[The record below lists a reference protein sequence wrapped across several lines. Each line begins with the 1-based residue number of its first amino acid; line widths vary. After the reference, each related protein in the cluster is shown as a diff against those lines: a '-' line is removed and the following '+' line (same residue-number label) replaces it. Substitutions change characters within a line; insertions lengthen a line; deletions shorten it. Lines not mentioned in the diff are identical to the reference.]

1 MLSVGACTSPDALA
15 EVRERA
21 YATLLG
27 SALGDALGATVEF
40 CTQSEIRAQY
50 GVLRKIVGGG
60 WLKLK
65 PGDVTDDTQ
74 MSLCIARSL
83 AAVGW
88 SPSEIAER
96 FALWFKG
103 WPVDVGNTCR
113 RGIARFINH
122 GTLAGPFNEGD
133 AGNGAAMRVAPV
145 ALVTLADSFLLE
157 RWAVEQGH
165 ITHNHPLSDA
175 ACVLVGRLIHLG
187 CTGHPRARLQREV
200 DGVIRQFPSFRFS
213 PYRGLAT
220 AYVVDTMQTVLHHFL
235 STHSFEE
242 CLVATVN
249 QGGDADT
256 TGAIAGAIAGA
267 FYGLAQLPQHW
278 VRKLAPA
285 LVSEIQILSDHLVER
300 SPLGHGQ
307 PMVM

>member
-15 EVRERA
+15 GVRERA

-65 PGDVTDDTQ
+65 PGEVTDDTQ

-88 SPSEIAER
+88 SPSDIAER
-96 FALWFKG
+96 FALWFKD

-113 RGIARFINH
+113 RGIARYINH
-122 GTLAGPFNEGD
+122 GTVAGPFNEGD

-145 ALVTLADSFLLE
+145 ALATLADGGLLE
-157 RWAVEQGH
+157 RRAVEQGH

-175 ACVLVGRLIHLG
+175 ACVLIGRLIHMG
-187 CTGHPRARLQREV
+187 CTGQSLERLRGEIEDTIAR
-200 DGVIRQFPSFRFS
+200 FPSFRFS

-267 FYGLAQLPQHW
+267 FYGPAQLPQHW

-285 LVSEIQILSDHLVER
+285 LVSEIQILSDHLVGR

>member
-1 MLSVGACTSPDALA
+1 MLSTGSSSAPDILA
-15 EVRERA
+15 DIRGRA
-21 YATLLG
+21 YAALLG
-27 SALGDALGATVEF
+27 LALGDALGATVEF
-40 CTQSEIRAQY
+40 CTQTEIRAQH

-60 WLKLK
+60 WLRLE
-65 PGDVTDDTQ
+65 PGEVTDDTQ

-83 AAVGW
+83 ATVGW
-88 SPSEIAER
+88 SPPDIAER
-96 FALWFKG
+96 FVAWFRG

-113 RGIARFINH
+113 RGIARYINH
-122 GTLAGPFNEGD
+122 GTLSGPFNEGD

-145 ALVTLADSFLLE
+145 ALATLADGRLLE
-157 RWAVEQGH
+157 HWAVEQGH

-175 ACVLVGRLIHLG
+175 ACVLIGRLIHLG
-187 CTGHPRARLQREV
+187 CTGQPIERLRREINDVIAR
-200 DGVIRQFPSFRFS
+200 FPSFGFS

-220 AYVVDTMQTVLHHFL
+220 AYIVDTMQTVLHHFL

-267 FYGLAQLPQHW
+267 FYGPAQLPRQW
-278 VRKLAPA
+278 VTRLDSALAA
-285 LVSEIQILSDHLVER
+285 EIRSLSNRLVER
-300 SPLGHGQ
+300 SPLGGEQ
-307 PMVM
+307 PRVT

>member
-1 MLSVGACTSPDALA
+1 VLSTGASTSPAALA
-15 EVRERA
+15 DVRGRA

-40 CTQSEIRAQY
+40 CTPSEIRAQY

-65 PGDVTDDTQ
+65 PGEVTDDTQ

-83 AAVGW
+83 ASVDW
-88 SPSEIAER
+88 SPTDIAER
-96 FALWFKG
+96 FAAWFKG
-103 WPVDVGNTCR
+103 WPIDVGNTCR
-113 RGIARFINH
+113 RGIARYINH
-122 GTLAGPFNEGD
+122 GTVAGPFNEGD

-145 ALVTLADSFLLE
+145 ALATLADGCLLE
-157 RWAVEQGH
+157 CRAVEQGR

-175 ACVLVGRLIHLG
+175 ACVLIGRLIHMG
-187 CTGHPRARLQREV
+187 CTGQSLERLRGEIEDTIV
-200 DGVIRQFPSFRFS
+200 RFPSFRFS

-249 QGGDADT
+249 QGGDAD
-256 TGAIAGAIAGA
+256 IAGA
-267 FYGLAQLPQHW
+267 FYGPAQLPEHW
-278 VRKLAPA
+278 VRKLAPT
-285 LVSEIQILSDHLVER
+285 LVKEIQELSGHLVAR
-300 SPLGHGQ
+300 SPLGLSQ
-307 PMVM
+307 PVMM

>member
-1 MLSVGACTSPDALA
+1 MLSTGASTSPAALA
-15 EVRERA
+15 DVRGRA

-40 CTQSEIRAQY
+40 CTPSEIRAQY

-65 PGDVTDDTQ
+65 PGEVTDDTQ

-83 AAVGW
+83 ASVDW
-88 SPSEIAER
+88 SPTDIAER
-96 FALWFKG
+96 FAAWFKG
-103 WPVDVGNTCR
+103 WPIDVGNTCR
-113 RGIARFINH
+113 RSIARYINH
-122 GTLAGPFNEGD
+122 GTVAGPFNEGD

-145 ALVTLADSFLLE
+145 ALATLADGCLLE
-157 RWAVEQGH
+157 CRAVEQGR

-175 ACVLVGRLIHLG
+175 ACVLIGRLIHMG
-187 CTGHPRARLQREV
+187 CTGQSLERLRGEIEDTIV
-200 DGVIRQFPSFRFS
+200 RFPSFRFS

-267 FYGLAQLPQHW
+267 FYGPAQLPEHW
-278 VRKLAPA
+278 VRKLAPT
-285 LVSEIQILSDHLVER
+285 LVKEIQELSGHLVAR
-300 SPLGHGQ
+300 SPLGLSQ
-307 PMVM
+307 PVMM

>member
-1 MLSVGACTSPDALA
+1 MLSTGASTSPAALA
-15 EVRERA
+15 DVRGRA

-40 CTQSEIRAQY
+40 CTPSEIRAQY

-65 PGDVTDDTQ
+65 PGEVTDDTQ
-74 MSLCIARSL
+74 MSLCVARSL

-88 SPSEIAER
+88 SPADIAER
-96 FALWFKG
+96 FAAWFKG
-103 WPVDVGNTCR
+103 WPIDVGNTCR
-113 RGIARFINH
+113 RGIARYINH
-122 GTLAGPFNEGD
+122 GTVAGPFNEGD

-145 ALVTLADSFLLE
+145 ALATLADGCLLE
-157 RWAVEQGH
+157 CRAVEQGR

-175 ACVLVGRLIHLG
+175 ACVLIGRLIHMG
-187 CTGHPRARLQREV
+187 CTGQSLERLRGEIEDTIV
-200 DGVIRQFPSFRFS
+200 RFPSFRFS

-267 FYGLAQLPQHW
+267 FYGPAQLPEHW
-278 VRKLAPA
+278 VRKLAPT
-285 LVSEIQILSDHLVER
+285 LVKEIQELSGHLVAR
-300 SPLGHGQ
+300 SPLGLSQ
-307 PMVM
+307 PVMM

>member
-1 MLSVGACTSPDALA
+1 VLSTGASTSPAALA
-15 EVRERA
+15 DVRGRA

-40 CTQSEIRAQY
+40 CTPSEIRAQY

-65 PGDVTDDTQ
+65 PGEVTDDTQ

-83 AAVGW
+83 ASVDW
-88 SPSEIAER
+88 SPTDIAER
-96 FALWFKG
+96 FAAWFKG
-103 WPVDVGNTCR
+103 WPIDVGNTCR
-113 RGIARFINH
+113 RGIARYINH
-122 GTLAGPFNEGD
+122 GTVAGPFNEGD

-145 ALVTLADSFLLE
+145 ALATLADGCLLE
-157 RWAVEQGH
+157 CRAVEQGR

-175 ACVLVGRLIHLG
+175 ACVLIGRLIHMG
-187 CTGHPRARLQREV
+187 CTGQSLERLRGEIEDTIV
-200 DGVIRQFPSFRFS
+200 RFPSFRFS

-267 FYGLAQLPQHW
+267 FYGPAQLPEHW
-278 VRKLAPA
+278 VRKLAPT
-285 LVSEIQILSDHLVER
+285 LVKEIQELSGHLVAR
-300 SPLGHGQ
+300 SPLGLSQ
-307 PMVM
+307 PVMM

>member
-1 MLSVGACTSPDALA
+1 MLSTGASTSPAALA
-15 EVRERA
+15 DVRGRA

-40 CTQSEIRAQY
+40 CTPSEIRAQY

-65 PGDVTDDTQ
+65 PGEVTDDTQ

-83 AAVGW
+83 ASVDW
-88 SPSEIAER
+88 SPTDIAER
-96 FALWFKG
+96 FAAWFKG
-103 WPVDVGNTCR
+103 WPIDVGNTCR
-113 RGIARFINH
+113 RGIARYINH
-122 GTLAGPFNEGD
+122 GTVAGPFNEGD

-145 ALVTLADSFLLE
+145 ALATLADGCLLE
-157 RWAVEQGH
+157 CRAVEQGR

-175 ACVLVGRLIHLG
+175 ACVLIGRLIHMG
-187 CTGHPRARLQREV
+187 CTGQSLERLRGEIEDTIV
-200 DGVIRQFPSFRFS
+200 RFPSFRFS

-220 AYVVDTMQTVLHHFL
+220 AYVADTMQTVLHHFL

-267 FYGLAQLPQHW
+267 FYGPAQLPEHW
-278 VRKLAPA
+278 VRKLAPT
-285 LVSEIQILSDHLVER
+285 LVKEIQELSGHLVAR
-300 SPLGHGQ
+300 SPLGLSQ
-307 PMVM
+307 PVMM